1 MTRRLNEVINRAE
14 VAKAAVLALPKMP
27 KASLAKSL
35 GISRGQ
41 LTYYL
46 SGRFKPYVPPEWAR
60 TLFLASASLNFGDLS
75 KAAEGFRNLA
85 KQLEDFERTTKS
97 I

>member
-35 GISRGQ
+35 GIFSRTID
-41 LTYYL
+41 LL
-46 SGRFKPYVPPEWAR
+46 SIGTV
-60 TLFLASASLNFGDLS
+60 
-75 KAAEGFRNLA
+75 
-85 KQLEDFERTTKS
+85 
-97 I
+97 